1 MHEMLKDFFLLE
13 SLWNTA
19 VMLKVWRNVYLFF
32 WARSQNY
39 EKRLLALSMSVR
51 PSSRLHGTI
60 RLPLTD
66 VHET

>member
-1 MHEMLKDFFLLE
+1 MHEMLKDFFLVE

-39 EKRLLALSMSVR
+39 EKRLLALSCLSVC
-51 PSSRLHGTI
+51 PAVCMEQFGSH
-60 RLPLTD
+60 
-66 VHET
+66 